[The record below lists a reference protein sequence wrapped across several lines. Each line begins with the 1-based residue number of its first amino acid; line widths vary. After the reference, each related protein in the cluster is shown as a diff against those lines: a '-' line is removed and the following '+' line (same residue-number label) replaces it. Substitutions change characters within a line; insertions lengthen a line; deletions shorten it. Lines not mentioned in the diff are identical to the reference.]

1 MSDDKIAKIDNTVS
15 QLVEFDFFVFLVT
28 REYLEDTLK
37 LEETES
43 RSQEVKKHSH
53 EIDHNDTT
61 YNNNNNN
68 NAKYISQ

>member
-1 MSDDKIAKIDNTVS
+1 M
-15 QLVEFDFFVFLVT
+15 T

-61 YNNNNNN
+61 YNTNTNNT
-68 NAKYISQ
+68 KYISPIGVKCKIRVKGKEVKKHK